1 MISNLKLVLSQ
12 PGNADLR
19 KADMSDL
26 LQTPL
31 HDWHAA
37 HDGKMVEFGGWHMP
51 VKYKSITEE
60 HHAVRRAA
68 GLFDI
73 SHMGRL
79 WFSGPDSVKFLDHL
93 LTNGV
98 ASLKPGQVRYS
109 LICNEA
115 GGVLDDVLVT
125 KFDGW
130 HLLVVNASN
139 RLKIVDWIEQHRG
152 GFDVKVEDLSAELS
166 MLALQGPRSVELL
179 APLVNAD
186 IAALQYYFGCEAEV
200 LGTRGIISRTGYTGE
215 DGFEVIVPRDHGI
228 KLWESLIELGASA
241 GLLPCGLGCRDT
253 LRLEAGMPLYGHEL
267 SESIDP
273 ISAGLSFA
281 VKPQAKDFIGKSALL
296 AMPQPPAKQRVGLL
310 LAGRRIAREGSQVLA
325 GQIDIGE
332 VTSGT
337 FSPTLEQPIAM
348 AYLERAA
355 AILDANVE
363 VDIRGQSERA
373 TIVKLPFYR
382 RAKV

>member
-1 MISNLKLVLSQ
+1 
-12 PGNADLR
+12 
-19 KADMSDL
+19 MSDL

-37 HDGKMVEFGGWHMP
+37 HGGRMVEFGGWHMP
-51 VKYKSITEE
+51 VQYKSITDE

-73 SHMGRL
+73 AHMGRL
-79 WFSGPDSVKFLDHL
+79 KFTGPDREKFLDHL
-93 LTNGV
+93 LTNDV

-109 LICNEA
+109 LVCNGA

-125 KFDGW
+125 RFDGW

-139 RLKIVDWIEQHRG
+139 RLKIVDWVERHRA
-152 GFDVKVEDLSAELS
+152 GFDVRVEDMSAEWS
-166 MLALQGPRSVELL
+166 MLALQGPKSVELL
-179 APLVNAD
+179 SPLVNSD
-186 IAALQYYFGCEAEV
+186 IAGLKYYFGCEAEV
-200 LGTRGIISRTGYTGE
+200 LGVRGIVSRTGYTGE
-215 DGFEVIVPRDHGI
+215 DGFEVILPNVDAN
-228 KLWESLIELGASA
+228 KLWEMLIERGA
-241 GLLPCGLGCRDT
+241 LPCGLGCRDT
-253 LRLEAGMPLYGHEL
+253 LRLEAAMPLYGHEL
-267 SESIDP
+267 SELIDP

-281 VKPQAKDFIGKSALL
+281 VKLEVKDFIGKAALL
-296 AMPQPPAKQRVGLL
+296 AKPQPPAKQRVGLV
-310 LAGRRIAREGSQVLA
+310 LAGRRIAREGAQVLA
-325 GQIDIGE
+325 GQVDIGE

-337 FSPTLEQPIAM
+337 FSPTLEKPIAM

-382 RAKV
+382 RAKR

>member
-1 MISNLKLVLSQ
+1 
-12 PGNADLR
+12 
-19 KADMSDL
+19 MSDL

-37 HDGKMVEFGGWHMP
+37 HGGRMVEFGGWHMP
-51 VKYKSITEE
+51 VQYTSITDE

-73 SHMGRL
+73 AHMGRL
-79 WFSGPDSVKFLDHL
+79 CFSGPDTVKFLDHL
-93 LTNGV
+93 LTNSV

-125 KFDGW
+125 QFDGW

-139 RLKIVDWIEQHRG
+139 RRKIVEWIERHRG
-152 GFDVKVEDLSAELS
+152 GFDVRVADVSAEQS

-179 APLVNAD
+179 APLVQAD
-186 IAALQYYFGCEAEV
+186 IAGLKYYFGCEADV
-200 LGTRGIISRTGYTGE
+200 LGERGIVSRTGYTGE
-215 DGFEVIVPRDHGI
+215 DGFEVITPRDHGL
-228 KLWESLIELGASA
+228 KLWEALIERGASA

-267 SESIDP
+267 SESLDP
-273 ISAGLSFA
+273 FTAGLSFA
-281 VKPQAKDFIGKSALL
+281 VKPQAKDFLGKAALL
-296 AMPQPPAKQRVGLL
+296 AMVQPPARQRVGLV
-310 LAGRRIAREGSQVLA
+310 LAGRRIAREGTQVLA
-325 GQIDIGE
+325 GQVDIGE

-337 FSPTLEQPIAM
+337 FSPTLEQSIAM
-348 AYLERAA
+348 AYVDRAA
-355 AILDANVE
+355 AVVGANVE
-363 VDIRGQSERA
+363 LNVRGQGERA
-373 TIVKLPFYR
+373 KLVELPFYR
-382 RAKV
+382 RTRR

>member
-1 MISNLKLVLSQ
+1 
-12 PGNADLR
+12 
-19 KADMSDL
+19 MSDL

-31 HDWHAA
+31 HDWHAS
-37 HDGKMVEFGGWHMP
+37 HGGRMVEFGGWHMP
-51 VKYKSITEE
+51 VQYRSITEE

-73 SHMGRL
+73 AHMGRL
-79 WFSGPDSVKFLDHL
+79 RFTGPDSVKFLNHL
-93 LTNGV
+93 LTNDV

-125 KFDGW
+125 RFDGW

-139 RLKIVDWIEQHRG
+139 RLKIVDWVERHRA
-152 GFDVKVEDLSAELS
+152 GFDVQVEDMSAEWS
-166 MLALQGPRSVELL
+166 MLAMQGPRSVELL
-179 APLVNAD
+179 APLVGAD
-186 IAALQYYFGCEAEV
+186 IAGLKYYFGCEANV
-200 LGTRGIISRTGYTGE
+200 LGQRGIISRTGYTGE
-215 DGFEVIVPRDHGI
+215 DGFEVILPNDHAN
-228 KLWESLIELGASA
+228 KLWVMLIDRGA
-241 GLLPCGLGCRDT
+241 LPCGLGCRDT
-253 LRLEAGMPLYGHEL
+253 LRLEAAMPLYGHEL

-281 VKPQAKDFIGKSALL
+281 VKLDAKDFIGKAALL
-296 AMPQPPAKQRVGLL
+296 AKPQPPVKQRVGLV
-310 LAGRRIAREGSQVLA
+310 LAGRRIAREGAQVLA
-325 GQIDIGE
+325 GQVGIGE

-337 FSPTLEQPIAM
+337 FSPTLEKPIAM

-355 AILDANVE
+355 AIFDANVD

-373 TIVKLPFYR
+373 TIIKLPFYR
-382 RAKV
+382 RK

>member
-1 MISNLKLVLSQ
+1 
-12 PGNADLR
+12 
-19 KADMSDL
+19 MSDL

-31 HDWHAA
+31 HDWHAS
-37 HDGKMVEFGGWHMP
+37 HGGRMVEFGGWHMP
-51 VKYKSITEE
+51 VQYRSITEE

-73 SHMGRL
+73 AHMGRL
-79 WFSGPDSVKFLDHL
+79 RFTGPDSVKFLNHL
-93 LTNGV
+93 LTNDV

-125 KFDGW
+125 RFDGW

-139 RLKIVDWIEQHRG
+139 RLKIVDWVERHRA
-152 GFDVKVEDLSAELS
+152 GFDVQVEDMSAEWS

-179 APLVNAD
+179 TPLVGAD
-186 IAALQYYFGCEAEV
+186 IASLKYYFGCEANV
-200 LGTRGIISRTGYTGE
+200 LGQRGIISRTGYTGE
-215 DGFEVIVPRDHGI
+215 DGFEVILPNDHAN
-228 KLWESLIELGASA
+228 KLWVMLIDRGA
-241 GLLPCGLGCRDT
+241 LPCGLGCRDT
-253 LRLEAGMPLYGHEL
+253 LRLEAAMPLYGHEL

-281 VKPQAKDFIGKSALL
+281 VKLQEKDFIGKAALV
-296 AMPQPPAKQRVGLL
+296 AKPQPPVKQRVGLV
-310 LAGRRIAREGSQVLA
+310 LAGRRIAREGAQVLA
-325 GQIDIGE
+325 GQVGIGE

-337 FSPTLEQPIAM
+337 FSPTLEKPIAM

-355 AILDANVE
+355 AIFDANVD

-373 TIVKLPFYR
+373 TIIKLLVGC
-382 RAKV
+382 A

>member
-1 MISNLKLVLSQ
+1 
-12 PGNADLR
+12 
-19 KADMSDL
+19 MSEL

-37 HDGKMVEFGGWHMP
+37 HGGRMVEFGGWHMP
-51 VKYKSITEE
+51 VQYKSITDE

-73 SHMGRL
+73 AHMGRL
-79 WFSGPDSVKFLDHL
+79 RFSGPDREKCLDHL
-93 LTNGV
+93 LTNDV
-98 ASLKPGQVRYS
+98 ASLKRGQVRYS

-125 KFDGW
+125 RFEGW

-139 RLKIVDWIEQHRG
+139 RLKIVDWVEQHRA
-152 GFDVKVEDLSAELS
+152 GFDVQIEDKSAEWS

-179 APLVNAD
+179 APLVGAD
-186 IAALQYYFGCEAEV
+186 IAGLRYYFGCEADV
-200 LGTRGIISRTGYTGE
+200 LGQRGVISRTGYTGE
-215 DGFEVIVPRDHGI
+215 EGFEVILPNDHAN
-228 KLWESLIELGASA
+228 KLWEALIERGASA

-253 LRLEAGMPLYGHEL
+253 LRLEAAMPLYGHEL

-281 VKPQAKDFIGKSALL
+281 VKPQVKEFIGKAALL
-296 AMPQPPAKQRVGLL
+296 AKPQPPAKQRVGLE
-310 LAGRRIAREGSQVLA
+310 LAGRRIAREGAQVLA
-325 GQIDIGE
+325 GQVDIGE

-337 FSPTLEQPIAM
+337 FSPTLEKPIAM
-348 AYLERAA
+348 AYIERAA
-355 AILDANVE
+355 AILNANVE

-382 RAKV
+382 RASS

>member
-1 MISNLKLVLSQ
+1 
-12 PGNADLR
+12 
-19 KADMSDL
+19 MSDL

-37 HDGKMVEFGGWHMP
+37 HGGRMVEFGGWHMP
-51 VKYKSITEE
+51 VQYTSIIEE

-73 SHMGRL
+73 AHMGRL
-79 WFSGPDSVKFLDHL
+79 RFSGPDREKFLDHL
-93 LTNGV
+93 LTNDV

-139 RLKIVDWIEQHRG
+139 RLKIVDWVEQHRG
-152 GFDVKVEDLSAELS
+152 GFDVTVDDLSAEWS
-166 MLALQGPRSVELL
+166 MLALQGPKSVELL
-179 APLVNAD
+179 ARLVNAD
-186 IAALQYYFGCEAEV
+186 IASLKYYFGCEADV
-200 LGTRGIISRTGYTGE
+200 LGARSIISSTGYTGE
-215 DGFEVIVPRDHGI
+215 DGFEVITPREHGI
-228 KLWESLIELGASA
+228 KLWETLIEHGESFV
-241 GLLPCGLGCRDT
+241 LLPCGLGCRDT
-253 LRLEAGMPLYGHEL
+253 LRLEAAMPLYGHEL

-281 VKPQAKDFIGKSALL
+281 VKPQSKDFIGKSALL
-296 AMPQPPAKQRVGLL
+296 SKPQPPTKKRVGLV
-310 LAGRRIAREGSQVLA
+310 LAGRRIAREGTQVLA
-325 GQIDIGE
+325 GQVDIGE

-337 FSPTLEQPIAM
+337 FSPTLEKSIAM
-348 AYLERAA
+348 AYIDREA
-355 AILDANVE
+355 AILGANVE
-363 VDIRGQSERA
+363 LNVRGQSERA
-373 TIVKLPFYR
+373 TIVELPFYR
-382 RAKV
+382 RK

>member
-1 MISNLKLVLSQ
+1 
-12 PGNADLR
+12 
-19 KADMSDL
+19 MSAL

-31 HDWHAA
+31 HNWHAT
-37 HDGKMVEFGGWHMP
+37 HGGRMVEFGGWHMP
-51 VKYKSITEE
+51 VQYRSITEE

-73 SHMGRL
+73 AHMGRL
-79 WFSGPDSVKFLDHL
+79 RFSGPDSERFLDHL
-93 LTNGV
+93 LTNDV
-98 ASLKPGQVRYS
+98 ASLKPEQVRYS
-109 LICNEA
+109 LVCNET

-125 KFDGW
+125 RFDGW

-139 RLKIVDWIEQHRG
+139 RLKIVDWIERHRA
-152 GFDVKVEDLSAELS
+152 GFDVQVEDKTTEWS
-166 MLALQGPRSVELL
+166 MLALQGPRSVEFLSSLL
-179 APLVNAD
+179 DLDLVGMK
-186 IAALQYYFGCEAEV
+186 YYFSCGADV
-200 LGTRGIISRTGYTGE
+200 FGVRGIVSRTGYTGE
-215 DGFEVIVPRDHGI
+215 DGFEVIASREHGM
-228 KLWESLIELGASA
+228 KLWEALIERGASA

-253 LRLEAGMPLYGHEL
+253 LRLEAAMPLYGHEL

-281 VKPQAKDFIGKSALL
+281 VKPQAKDFIGKAALL
-296 AMPQPPAKQRVGLL
+296 AKAQSPLMQRVGLV
-310 LAGRRIAREGSQVLA
+310 LAGRRIAREGAQILA
-325 GQIDIGE
+325 GQVRIGE

-337 FSPTLEQPIAM
+337 FSPTLEKPIAM

-355 AILDANVE
+355 VSFGTNVE

-382 RAKV
+382 RK

>member
-1 MISNLKLVLSQ
+1 
-12 PGNADLR
+12 
-19 KADMSDL
+19 MSDL

-31 HDWHAA
+31 HDWHAS
-37 HDGKMVEFGGWHMP
+37 HGGRMVEFGGWHMP
-51 VKYKSITEE
+51 VQYRSITKE

-73 SHMGRL
+73 AHMGRL
-79 WFSGPDSVKFLDHL
+79 RFTGPDSVKFLDHL
-93 LTNGV
+93 LTNDV

-125 KFDGW
+125 RFDGW

-139 RLKIVDWIEQHRG
+139 RLKIVDWVERHRA
-152 GFDVKVEDLSAELS
+152 GFDVQVEDLSTEWS

-179 APLVNAD
+179 TPLVGAD
-186 IAALQYYFGCEAEV
+186 IASLKYYFGCEANV
-200 LGTRGIISRTGYTGE
+200 LGQRGIISRTGYTGE
-215 DGFEVIVPRDHGI
+215 DGFEVILPNDHAN
-228 KLWESLIELGASA
+228 KLWVMLIDRGA
-241 GLLPCGLGCRDT
+241 LPCGLGCRDT
-253 LRLEAGMPLYGHEL
+253 LRLEAAMPLYGHEL

-281 VKPQAKDFIGKSALL
+281 VKLQEKDFIGKAALV
-296 AMPQPPAKQRVGLL
+296 AKPQPPVKQRVGLV
-310 LAGRRIAREGSQVLA
+310 LAGRRIAREGAQVLA
-325 GQIDIGE
+325 GQVGIGE

-337 FSPTLEQPIAM
+337 FSPTLEKPIAM

-355 AILDANVE
+355 AIFDANVD

-373 TIVKLPFYR
+373 TIIKLPFYR
-382 RAKV
+382 RK